1 MQPATQHVYNLDA
14 MGGRIQ
20 TMTHSRRE
28 FLAGSLAT
36 GAAALLANSSAH
48 GEKKNSATK
57 WKCGLG
63 LNGFMSSGQHF
74 EKTYPIWEVLDYAT
88 KAGFDGIELVDGWP
102 MGPYPHWEEKERID
116 SLRRLY
122 DSYGLQIYTMQTGGG
137 DSYAN
142 SAGARKEWL
151 DRFRGQ
157 ARLCKALGGDFM
169 GHWPGGGMEGNATMD
184 QAIKHLGESYREAA
198 KICADMGMHLS
209 FEIEPPFLFNTY
221 EHLVQILEVA
231 DHPACKT
238 NYDPSH
244 FDVMTGST
252 GRPEDML
259 KKLGVEHIG
268 HVHLTDTDG
277 TQFNGTS
284 THLPCG
290 EGYCDIPASL
300 RMLGEGGYE
309 GWIMI
314 DAWMIEDAYRAATK
328 GIEAIR
334 TAQQVLSSQ

>member
-1 MQPATQHVYNLDA
+1 MNP
-14 MGGRIQ
+14 
-20 TMTHSRRE
+20 SRRT
-28 FLAGSLAT
+28 FLAGSLLG
-36 GAAALLANSSAH
+36 GAAAVLSSASASS
-48 GEKKNSATK
+48 ESTAKNRQ

-63 LNGFMSSGQHF
+63 LNGFMSSANHF
-74 EKTYPIWEVLDYAT
+74 EKNYPLWEILDYAT

-102 MGPYPHWEEKERID
+102 QGTYPNWQEKERID

-122 DSYGLQIYTMQTGGG
+122 DLYGLQIYSMQTGGG
-137 DSYAN
+137 DSYA
-142 SAGARKEWL
+142 SSPEARREWL
-151 DRFRGQ
+151 KRFRGDLL
-157 ARLCKALGGDFM
+157 LCKSLGGDFL
-169 GHWPGGGMEGNATMD
+169 GHWPGGGLEGNKNVD
-184 QAIKHLGESYREAA
+184 EAIKNLGASYKEAA
-198 KICADMGMHLS
+198 KICADMGMFFS

-221 EHLVQILEVA
+221 EHLEKILAEA

-252 GRPEDML
+252 GKPEDML
-259 KKLGVEHIG
+259 RKLGVEHIG

-290 EGYCDIPASL
+290 EGYCDIQASMRL
-300 RMLGEGGYE
+300 LWEGGFD
-309 GWIMI
+309 GWVMI
-314 DAWMIEDAYRAATK
+314 DGWMIEDVYRAATK

-334 TAQQVLSSQ
+334 TAQQTLSSQ